1 MRRGGGQGRLHT
13 EVALELNPESW
24 GQGACE
30 GLEVRV
36 WAAPEAGLLKP
47 QRPGGHKDG
56 VVGAGPVQR
65 LTAGGWAGLG

>member
-1 MRRGGGQGRLHT
+1 MLHT
-13 EVALELNPESW
+13 EVAPELNPESR

-36 WAAPEAGLLKP
+36 WAAPEAGLLKKP
-47 QRPGGHKDG
+47 RRSGCHKDG
-56 VVGAGPVQR
+56 VVGAEPVQR